1 MAEQSHAGDGGGGGA
16 GSGEP
21 TNWRKEADDRLR
33 RLHSLQFGA
42 DVALEGKDPAGAQ
55 VLALRLLGFLDS
67 QALPGDGGAAGH
79 EASFVAPIR
88 AAASSSV
95 AAAIRARAGRSDRYK
110 TLPPPPPPKH
120 SHATPR
126 ALPHFRPN
134 HALRRLAVFTR
145 VSSIR
150 FGRRMG
156 AIWMDL
162 LSLLFRLCEYIE
174 PLADTVVFT

>member
-110 TLPPPPPPKH
+110 PYPPNT
-120 SHATPR
+120 ATPPAR
-126 ALPHFRPN
+126 SPAFSPKSCVETARCVYEGL
-134 HALRRLAVFTR
+134 LD
-145 VSSIR
+145 SIR
-150 FGRRMG
+150 AKNGSDLDGFAF
-156 AIWMDL
+156 AIIQIVRIYRAI
-162 LSLLFRLCEYIE
+162 S
-174 PLADTVVFT
+174 

>member
-42 DVALEGKDPAGAQ
+42 DVALKGKDPAGAQ

-110 TLPPPPPPKH
+110 TLPPPPPQTQPRHPARSPAFSPK
-120 SHATPR
+120 SCVETA
-126 ALPHFRPN
+126 
-134 HALRRLAVFTR
+134 RRVYEGLLD
-145 VSSIR
+145 SIR
-150 FGRRMG
+150 AKSGSDLDGFAF
-156 AIWMDL
+156 AIIQIVQIYRAI
-162 LSLLFRLCEYIE
+162 S
-174 PLADTVVFT
+174 

>member
-110 TLPPPPPPKH
+110 TLPPPPPQTQPRHPARSPAFSPK
-120 SHATPR
+120 SCVETAR
-126 ALPHFRPN
+126 CVYEGL
-134 HALRRLAVFTR
+134 LD
-145 VSSIR
+145 SIR
-150 FGRRMG
+150 AKNGSDLDGFAF
-156 AIWMDL
+156 AIIQIVRIYRAI
-162 LSLLFRLCEYIE
+162 S
-174 PLADTVVFT
+174 